1 MSNLSELLPAGAGA
15 KSASF
20 VASGTLPS
28 GQTVVVN
35 ADGTVSAIGS
45 GTPVTKSIPAAAVQ
59 VFNNSDTQI
68 TSIAFDPSSPNEF
81 VIAFTSASVLKAIAG
96 SLSGT
101 TATFGTAVTVGNG
114 NDAMSSASVAFNPNV
129 AKQFVIV
136 FVDANDSYKGK
147 IRLGTVSS
155 NEITLQST
163 VIYDATTTGVS
174 DSNSSVAFDPN
185 TSGKLAIVYKGSTGN
200 GNVLVCS
207 ISGTTITVNS
217 PVQFG
222 GGATNQLSFSFDP
235 NTANKL
241 VIVYQDGFNG
251 DYGTSVIATISGTGV
266 TFGSLVVFESA
277 GSIQPY
283 VDYNP
288 ATANH
293 FAIAYKGSGQ
303 DGKSILGTVSGT
315 TISYPAAAVTFA
327 TINAEST
334 CISFDPNTTN
344 KFVISYREYNG
355 TAYKLYIVEG
365 TASSTTVSL
374 GTPIEIFNKAGNP
387 TTRFNPTASSAGQFM
402 TTFEDA
408 DDPSDVGTLRLG
420 QIASTAILG
429 NTGFVGITDE
439 AISSA
444 ASGSVIV
451 QGGVITNTGLIPD
464 ALSAG
469 AQSVYQVGPQIQWQ
483 AVAYDSTNNRVVVA
497 YSDNNST
504 GKAAVGTVSG
514 TTITWGTPVQF
525 SSHNSPHIAISYDTN
540 AQKIVIGYKDN
551 VSSPYGGQAVVGT
564 VSGTSISFGS
574 PVQFAA
580 LDMTS
585 LTMTYDANA
594 QKTVFAYLGQSNYT
608 QAIVGTVSGTSISF
622 GTAYTVLSEYSGDKG
637 ITYDSTAQKVVLATA
652 TASTTGKAAVGTVS
666 GTSISFGTAATF
678 VSTQISEVSVSYN
691 VAANKTLICYRADG
705 LSNQGK
711 TFIAT
716 VSGTSISFGAISEF
730 DVGGVSAVSATYD
743 VAAQTNVISFQDS
756 GNSNYSTSVAA
767 TITGTT
773 ATYGSPLVFYAGA
786 IQYSASTYSTT
797 SNRIV
802 VVYKDTANSNQGA
815 ANSLSLSNDLT
826 IASDYYVQSDGTIST
841 TSSTVPAGRALST
854 TSMLLEG

>member
-15 KSASF
+15 KSATF
-20 VASGTLPS
+20 VASGTLGS
-28 GQTVVVN
+28 GVTVALKSNGQVEAVTETTVSAVDSAGTPVVFEAASTDYN
-35 ADGTVSAIGS
+35 AVTFDSSNNKIIISYRDGGNSNYGTAVVGTVSG
-45 GTPVTKSIPAAAVQ
+45 
-59 VFNNSDTQI
+59 
-68 TSIAFDPSSPNEF
+68 TSI
-81 VIAFTSASVLKAIAG
+81 
-96 SLSGT
+96 
-101 TATFGTAVTVGNG
+101 TFGTAVVFE
-114 NDAMSSASVAFNPNV
+114 SASTTYTSCTYDFTNGKV
-129 AKQFVIV
+129 VIAYRDGGNADYGTAIV
-136 FVDANDSYKGK
+136 
-147 IRLGTVSS
+147 GTVSGTSISFGTAVVFSSAALDTSTIGITYDS
-155 NEITLQST
+155 NAQKIVAAYGTTAGGYRGDSIVGTVSGTSISFGSPTTFEAQYINYVAVAYDAIAQKT
-163 VIYDATTTGVS
+163 VISYRDVYN
-174 DSNSSVAFDPN
+174 SN
-185 TSGKLAIVYKGSTGN
+185 
-200 GNVLVCS
+200 
-207 ISGTTITVNS
+207 
-217 PVQFG
+217 
-222 GGATNQLSFSFDP
+222 
-235 NTANKL
+235 
-241 VIVYQDGFNG
+241 
-251 DYGTSVIATISGTGV
+251 YGTSIVGTVSGTSIS
-266 TFGSLVVFESA
+266 FGTSVVFESA
-277 GSIQPY
+277 ITNYISSTF
-283 VDYNP
+283 DSD
-288 ATANH
+288 ANKVV
-293 FAIAYKGSGQ
+293 IAYTDNGNSNYGTA
-303 DGKSILGTVSGT
+303 IVGTVSGT
-315 TISYPAAAVTFA
+315 S
-327 TINAEST
+327 
-334 CISFDPNTTN
+334 ISFGTAVVFEAAYANYSSVTYDENAQKVVIAYSDVGNSSHGTAIVGTVSGTSISFGTAIVFESSSSN
-344 KFVISYREYNG
+344 YISSVYDANAQKVVISYTDGGNSGYG
-355 TAYKLYIVEG
+355 TSAVW
-365 TASSTTVSL
+365 TTGFSR
-374 GTPIEIFNKAGNP
+374 TETN
-387 TTRFNPTASSAGQFM
+387 
-402 TTFEDA
+402 
-408 DDPSDVGTLRLG
+408 
-420 QIASTAILG
+420 
-429 NTGFVGITDE
+429 NTSFVGITDE

-637 ITYDSTAQKVVLATA
+637 ITYDSTAQKVVLATQS
-652 TASTTGKAAVGTVS
+652 ASTTGKAAVGTVS

-826 IASDYYVQSDGTIST
+826 IGTDYYVQTDGTLAT
-841 TSSTVPAGRALST
+841 VTSTVPAGRALST

>member
-1 MSNLSELLPAGAGA
+1 MSKSRDIADSAATINYIDTVTSNVQTQIDNLDPLPSQTGNSGKFLTTSGTVASWAEVSANLSVD
-15 KSASF
+15 F
-20 VASGTLPS
+20 VASGALSS
-28 GQTVVVN
+28 GQTVSLN
-35 ADGTVSAIGS
+35 SDGTVSAIGS

-303 DGKSILGTVSGT
+303 DGKSRLGTVSGT

-327 TINAEST
+327 TSNAEST

-429 NTGFVGITDE
+429 NTGFIGIADA
-439 AISSA
+439 AIADA
-444 ASGSVIV
+444 ATGPVIV
-451 QGGVITNTGLIPD
+451 QGGVSNKLTGL
-464 ALSAG
+464 
-469 AQSVYQVGPQIQWQ
+469 
-483 AVAYDSTNNRVVVA
+483 
-497 YSDNNST
+497 
-504 GKAAVGTVSG
+504 
-514 TTITWGTPVQF
+514 
-525 SSHNSPHIAISYDTN
+525 
-540 AQKIVIGYKDN
+540 
-551 VSSPYGGQAVVGT
+551 
-564 VSGTSISFGS
+564 
-574 PVQFAA
+574 
-580 LDMTS
+580 
-585 LTMTYDANA
+585 
-594 QKTVFAYLGQSNYT
+594 
-608 QAIVGTVSGTSISF
+608 
-622 GTAYTVLSEYSGDKG
+622 
-637 ITYDSTAQKVVLATA
+637 
-652 TASTTGKAAVGTVS
+652 
-666 GTSISFGTAATF
+666 
-678 VSTQISEVSVSYN
+678 
-691 VAANKTLICYRADG
+691 
-705 LSNQGK
+705 
-711 TFIAT
+711 
-716 VSGTSISFGAISEF
+716 
-730 DVGGVSAVSATYD
+730 
-743 VAAQTNVISFQDS
+743 
-756 GNSNYSTSVAA
+756 
-767 TITGTT
+767 
-773 ATYGSPLVFYAGA
+773 
-786 IQYSASTYSTT
+786 
-797 SNRIV
+797 
-802 VVYKDTANSNQGA
+802 TAN
-815 ANSLSLSNDLT
+815 T
-826 IASDYYVQSDGTIST
+826 DYYVQGNGAISAT
-841 TSSTVPAGRALST
+841 LSTVPAGQALSATELLISTSQLGVTATATELNYVSGVTSGIQTQIGGLQTQIDGVSGGLVFIQEVTASNVANITLSGFSSTYDSYQIEVVNVYGGNSSNLRMRFTVNGSELTSGYHSSVERRSAGSSSTNIYGLASYPYLQVTGDSLGAASSSAMST
-854 TSMLLEG
+854 TMRIFGYTGYKTFISHGLGNYGGLNNADAIGGHESSTGTLNSVNFFLLSGNIYGKFRLYGIVKS